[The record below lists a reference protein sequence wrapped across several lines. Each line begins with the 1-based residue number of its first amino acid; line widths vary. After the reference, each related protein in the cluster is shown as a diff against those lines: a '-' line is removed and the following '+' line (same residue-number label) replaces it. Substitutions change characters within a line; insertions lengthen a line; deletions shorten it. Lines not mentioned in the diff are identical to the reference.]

1 MVEIEVVEKERD
13 VKGKYTRIIEEEWA
27 IENLICSCILFKC
40 QCLIWYMFLFMVNC
54 YPIRFERLGAIG
66 FNILVPIVPS
76 SEFCKMK
83 CGLVYYKTLSL

>member
-40 QCLIWYMFLFMVNC
+40 QCLI
-54 YPIRFERLGAIG
+54 
-66 FNILVPIVPS
+66 
-76 SEFCKMK
+76 
-83 CGLVYYKTLSL
+83 LVYVPFYGKLLSNQI